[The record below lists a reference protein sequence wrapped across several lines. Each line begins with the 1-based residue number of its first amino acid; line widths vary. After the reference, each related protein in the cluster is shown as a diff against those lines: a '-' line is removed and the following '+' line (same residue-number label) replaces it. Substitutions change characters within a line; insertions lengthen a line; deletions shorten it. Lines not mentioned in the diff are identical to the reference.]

1 MTWFFQ
7 NISKYI
13 MINIPYQYLCS
24 IPCEIMA
31 DVDVY
36 FDNITYEKQVI
47 NEKNVKEGQFYLL
60 EMRLKSSE
68 KRIKYLLIICCGLF
82 LLTIGC
88 IIGMFVLVSTGTG
101 KYSTQCL
108 YSEEQCD
115 KVHETVKFE
124 RQMSAVSGMKE
135 IFNLVKS

>member
-1 MTWFFQ
+1 
-7 NISKYI
+7 
-13 MINIPYQYLCS
+13 
-24 IPCEIMA
+24 MA

-36 FDNITYEKQVI
+36 FDTITYEKQVI
-47 NEKNVKEGQFYLL
+47 NEKNVTEGQFYLL

-68 KRIKYLLIICCGLF
+68 TRIKYLIITCCGLF
-82 LLTIGC
+82 LLTFGC
-88 IIGMFVLVSTGTG
+88 LIAMLVLLSMGTG

-124 RQMSAVSGMKE
+124 SQMSAVSGMKE
-135 IFNLVKS
+135 IFYFLIS

>member
-1 MTWFFQ
+1 
-7 NISKYI
+7 
-13 MINIPYQYLCS
+13 
-24 IPCEIMA
+24 MA

-88 IIGMFVLVSTGTG
+88 IIGMFVLLSVGTG

-135 IFNLVKS
+135 IFNLVKSL

>member
-1 MTWFFQ
+1 
-7 NISKYI
+7 
-13 MINIPYQYLCS
+13 
-24 IPCEIMA
+24 MA

-68 KRIKYLLIICCGLF
+68 KRLKYLLIICCGLF
-82 LLTIGC
+82 LLTIFC
-88 IIGMFVLVSTGTG
+88 IIGMIVLLSMGTG

-124 RQMSAVSGMKE
+124 KQMSAVSGMKE
-135 IFNLVKS
+135 IFNLVKN

>member
-1 MTWFFQ
+1 
-7 NISKYI
+7 
-13 MINIPYQYLCS
+13 
-24 IPCEIMA
+24 MA

-36 FDNITYEKQVI
+36 FDTITYEKQVI
-47 NEKNVKEGQFYLL
+47 NEKNVTEGQFYLL

-68 KRIKYLLIICCGLF
+68 TRIKYLIIICCGLF
-82 LLTIGC
+82 LLTCGC
-88 IIGMFVLVSTGTG
+88 LIAMFVLLSMGTG

-124 RQMSAVSGMKE
+124 SQMSAVSGMRNRCLT
-135 IFNLVKS
+135 IHPVP

>member
-1 MTWFFQ
+1 
-7 NISKYI
+7 
-13 MINIPYQYLCS
+13 
-24 IPCEIMA
+24 
-31 DVDVY
+31 
-36 FDNITYEKQVI
+36 
-47 NEKNVKEGQFYLL
+47 
-60 EMRLKSSE
+60 MRLKSSE

-88 IIGMFVLVSTGTG
+88 IIGMFVLLSSMGTG

-108 YSEEQCD
+108 NSEEQCD